1 MALCVRRIRGAPGL
15 GGRWKSGVRG
25 AGGAAGRLREG
36 SRVRDAILFQELRP
50 CPGIS
55 TPARRSVPSTIV
67 LSSRTRLLAI
77 RLSTPPSEQE
87 RTLQQLQDIIFQNKL
102 PPKPLSEFV
111 HSAEPGDSCPLLGMK
126 SGYLSSAQLDCF
138 MSLFEPGLCRTPYQA
153 LTFHTPAAQDGLLQ
167 FSLSSKTLGSQTTG
181 SNQPSME
188 EHLAVMHEKLREELP
203 TFLWKPANIS
213 IYRKDM
219 EFISSLFG
227 VRLRG
232 VVKYQLFLTFMRL
245 LLLSYYSDS
254 RISVLKLTSH
264 PETNSI
270 HARWSFTGLPM
281 HCLPFCIFKSD
292 KTELYRTYDAFST
305 FQLAPDGLICLHKLE
320 QVMPSSPLTITKKTV
335 LAAALI
341 ALGLGQDRPALNLLS
356 TPKLPHEL

>member
-188 EHLAVMHEKLREELP
+188 EHLAVMHEKLREE
-203 TFLWKPANIS
+203 
-213 IYRKDM
+213 
-219 EFISSLFG
+219 G
-227 VRLRG
+227 G